1 MLGPLDV
8 HQYLV
13 EHDVAHEIVR
23 LPRPAVGAEHLA
35 EVLGLSPRRCL
46 AVYPFHAWTTSA
58 DVLVLL
64 LTPADS
70 TANAVPALGQ
80 LIEDHLGEAAT
91 LEAAG
96 AELVSR
102 RTDYLA
108 GHVTPLMLPDD
119 VIVVATPEVSD
130 LAMSIIYTA
139 TGDGGTAL
147 GISASDLLELSN
159 AYVLPAPERPS
170 RTTDLDSPASI
181 SLDRDGV
188 RAVRPFPVSG
198 SRSGAGAARST
209 VIASAS

>member
-1 MLGPLDV
+1 MLGPLNV

-23 LPRPAVGAEHLA
+23 LPRPAVGAENLA

-46 AVYPFHAWTTSA
+46 AVHPFHAWTASA

-64 LTPADS
+64 LASADLA
-70 TANAVPALGQ
+70 THTLPALQQ
-80 LIEDHLGEAAT
+80 LIADRLGDDAT
-91 LEAAG
+91 LEVAG

-102 RTDYLA
+102 HTDYLA

-119 VIVVATPEVSD
+119 VIVVATPEVAD

-147 GISASDLLELSN
+147 GISAADLIELSH
-159 AYVLPAPERPS
+159 AHVLPPPE
-170 RTTDLDSPASI
+170 PASI
-181 SLDRDGV
+181 SLDRDGA
-188 RAVRPFPVSG
+188 RAARPFPVSG
-198 SRSGAGAARST
+198 NRASAGAARPA
-209 VIASAS
+209 VIATAS

>member
-13 EHDVAHEIVR
+13 EHNVAHEIVR

-46 AVYPFHAWTTSA
+46 AVHPFHAWTASA

-64 LTPADS
+64 LASADLA
-70 TANAVPALGQ
+70 THTLPALQQ
-80 LIEDHLGEAAT
+80 LIADRLGDDAT
-91 LEAAG
+91 LEVAG

-102 RTDYLA
+102 HTDYLA

-119 VIVVATPEVSD
+119 VIVVATPEVAD

-147 GISASDLLELSN
+147 GISAADLIELSH
-159 AYVLPAPERPS
+159 AHVLAAPE
-170 RTTDLDSPASI
+170 PASI
-181 SLDRDGV
+181 SLDRDGA
-188 RAVRPFPVSG
+188 RAARPFPVSG
-198 SRSGAGAARST
+198 NRASTGAARPA
-209 VIASAS
+209 VIATAS